1 MLLCD
6 QPLPFAIKHFCVTVL
21 LNSHPQLFWSLF
33 SVWICT
39 VTTSLRSSHT
49 NIKNRFCLLLHG
61 NKLSLP
67 LWQTISPRSRFKKC
81 SNSMFSSK
89 ILKKKYTEVFLCC
102 RPALR
107 PQLNRAET
115 GGGRILPMP
124 CKMWANMHIEGR
136 GLWSQNCRRR
146 RALNFTPPLINP
158 PHFLS
163 SVFSLPLLVAKLL
176 PGCECVSVC
185 VCVCVCVCVWNDLGQ
200 VHFSL
205 REAAAVMSLPA
216 KAKTVGCRAAANDFS
231 LWAINY
237 KCQNKFTH

>member
-89 ILKKKYTEVFLCC
+89 ILKKKYAEVFLCC

-124 CKMWANMHIEGR
+124 CKMSANMHIEGR

-185 VCVCVCVCVWNDLGQ
+185 VCVCVCVKWFGASTF
-200 VHFSL
+200 FS
-205 REAAAVMSLPA
+205 
-216 KAKTVGCRAAANDFS
+216 KGGGCCHEFT
-231 LWAINY
+231 
-237 KCQNKFTH
+237 CQSKNCRMQGCG